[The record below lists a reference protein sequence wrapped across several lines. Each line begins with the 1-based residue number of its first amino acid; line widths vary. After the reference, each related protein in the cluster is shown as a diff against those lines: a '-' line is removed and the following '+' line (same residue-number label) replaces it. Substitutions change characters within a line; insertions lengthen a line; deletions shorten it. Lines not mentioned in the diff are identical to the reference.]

1 MRMWKVFVKT
11 LREESRDLMAL
22 SLSLLMTPVFVGL
35 YWLYFAGGSTVYQV
49 MVLNNDQAVVA
60 ADGTRIAAGEEV
72 IAALQGEAYA
82 DGQEVLRV
90 KVVEDREKAEA
101 ALQNRKS
108 QVLLIIPEEFS
119 ETVLAVKEGA
129 TPEPVEVT
137 MVGDLT
143 NPYYSIAAILTFAEL
158 DTYIQYSTGEIRP
171 FYLNEI
177 ALGGSGA
184 RTEFEL
190 YIPGLLIFAI
200 VMMIFDSSMIVAGE
214 AEAGTFKRLKI
225 TKLTTFEL
233 LGGLSAAV
241 IFMGL
246 IGLMITFGTAYLLG
260 FRSYGSM
267 WVALFI
273 AVVTSFSVI
282 GAGLMVAAFSKNSN
296 QAFVLANFPLVLFMF
311 FSGAIYP
318 LPAVE
323 MFTFGEIT
331 INLYDILPPTHA
343 VVAMNKVLSLGVG
356 LGEVTY
362 EIVALIVLS
371 VIYFAA
377 GVWLFNRNH
386 MRAI

>member
-1 MRMWKVFVKT
+1 MWKVFVKT

-22 SLSLLMTPVFVGL
+22 SLSLLLTPIFVGL
-35 YWLYFAGGSTVYQV
+35 YWLYFSGGSTVYQV

-60 ADGTRIAAGEEV
+60 ADGTVISAGEEV

-82 DGQEVLRV
+82 DGQEILRV
-90 KVVEDREKAEA
+90 KVVKDRGKAET
-101 ALQNRKS
+101 ALRNRKS
-108 QVLLIIPEEFS
+108 QVLLIIPEKFS
-119 ETVLAVKEGA
+119 ETVSAIMAGE

-137 MVGDLT
+137 LVGDLT
-143 NPYYSIAAILTFAEL
+143 NPYYSIAAILAFTEL
-158 DTYIQYSTGEIRP
+158 DNYIQYSTNEIRP
-171 FYLNEI
+171 IQLNEI

-200 VMMIFDSSMIVAGE
+200 VMMLFDSSMIIARE

-233 LGGLSAAV
+233 LGGLSAGV
-241 IFMGL
+241 IFMSL
-246 IGLMITFGTAYLLG
+246 VGLMITFGTAYLLG

-282 GAGLMVAAFSKNSN
+282 GAGLMVAAFSKNSS

-323 MFTFGEIT
+323 LFTVGEIT
-331 INLYDILPPTHA
+331 VNLYDILPPTHA

-356 LGEVTY
+356 LGDVAY
-362 EIVALIVLS
+362 EIIALIVLS
-371 VIYFAA
+371 AIYFTA

-386 MRAI
+386 MRAM